1 MILDILITCKVRVIL
16 CKNYFQNSIYMPSL
30 LLDIFIKN
38 RKFPVR
44 SESFIA
50 RIQKISQNTTA
61 YDTTF
66 QRDVGTFQCL
76 MRMTIQQQEGMS
88 FIATMKRST
97 HGLKFNMLSLTQQLQ
112 LLLLTYICLVIFF
125 LGIIENIVTMA
136 KIV

>member
-66 QRDVGTFQCL
+66 QRDVGTF
-76 MRMTIQQQEGMS
+76 
-88 FIATMKRST
+88 
-97 HGLKFNMLSLTQQLQ
+97 
-112 LLLLTYICLVIFF
+112 
-125 LGIIENIVTMA
+125 
-136 KIV
+136 